1 MLLLAVDTSGALVS
15 AAVHDGRRV
24 LAERSTAD
32 ARHHAELLAPSVTAV
47 LAEAGVSRRD
57 LTGIAVGVGPGPFT
71 GLRVGLVTARVL
83 GHVLGV
89 PVHGVGSLDALAEAV
104 AGSGAPPG
112 QEFLVVGDARRREVY
127 WARYRVAGEE
137 GAAGEE
143 GTGAAG
149 GTGAVGAP
157 RGAVAVRVEGPTV
170 QAPDGPGGLGLPVV
184 GRGALIHPAAFG
196 AVAELPGLPDGPG
209 PDVSA
214 GQVADLAARALS
226 GARPAGAVG
235 LVGVEPLYL
244 RHPDAAEPA
253 ARKRVRSAPAG

>member
-47 LAEAGVSRRD
+47 LTEAGVSRQD

-83 GHVLGV
+83 GHVLAI

-112 QEFLVVGDARRREVY
+112 QEFLVIGDARRREVF

-137 GAAGEE
+137 GTRAPGGAGS
-143 GTGAAG
+143 
-149 GTGAVGAP
+149 V
-157 RGAVAVRVEGPTV
+157 GAVAVRVEGPMV

-196 AVAELPGLPDGPG
+196 AEADPPDLPDGPG

-226 GARPAGAVG
+226 GARPVGAVG

-244 RHPDAAEPA
+244 RRPDAAEPA
-253 ARKRVRSAPAG
+253 ARKRVRSAPVG